1 MTMKPRV
8 SCLFLASLLG
18 GIIVAACVKA
28 FPAPEKASDANRAA
42 ILAVLTAQQ
51 SDWNKGNIR
60 GFMEGY
66 WNSSELTFA
75 GTREFTRGWQPVLAR
90 YEKSYADKAA
100 MGTLDFSELEI
111 RQLGPDAAL
120 VLGKWHLQR
129 QAGDVGGIFTL
140 VFQKFPEGWRIIHDH
155 TTQSPPE
162 TKQ

>member
-1 MTMKPRV
+1 MVNKLV
-8 SCLFLASLLG
+8 VFSLILASCLGAILVTAS
-18 GIIVAACVKA
+18 ARPQ
-28 FPAPEKASDANRAA
+28 PASEKTGDTDRAA

-51 SDWNKGNIR
+51 GDWNKGNIR

-75 GTREFTRGWQPVLAR
+75 GTRGFTRGWQPVLAR
-90 YEKSYADKAA
+90 YEKNYADKAA

-120 VLGKWHLQR
+120 VLGRWHLQR

-162 TKQ
+162 TK

>member
-1 MTMKPRV
+1 MTMKAAV
-8 SCLFLASLLG
+8 SYLILAFFLGALL
-18 GIIVAACVKA
+18 VAASAK
-28 FPAPEKASDANRAA
+28 PGTEKWKEADRAA

-51 SDWNKGNIR
+51 TDWNKGDVR

-75 GTREFTRGWQPVLAR
+75 GTRGFTRGWQPVLER
-90 YEKSYADKAA
+90 YEKSYSDKAA
-100 MGTLDFSELEI
+100 MGTLDFQELEI
-111 RQLGPDAAL
+111 RSLGPDAAL

-140 VFQKFPEGWRIIHDH
+140 VFQRFPDGWRIVHDH

-162 TKQ
+162 AK

>member
-1 MTMKPRV
+1 MTMKSAV
-8 SCLFLASLLG
+8 SSLFLASLLA
-18 GIIVAACVKA
+18 GIVVAACVKA
-28 FPAPEKASDANRAA
+28 LPAPEKASDANRAA

-60 GFMEGY
+60 GFMQGY
-66 WNSSELTFA
+66 WNSAELTFA
-75 GTREFTRGWQPVLAR
+75 GTGGFTRGWQPVMTR
-90 YEKSYADKAA
+90 YKKSYADKTA
-100 MGTLDFSELEI
+100 MGALDFSELEI

-120 VLGKWHLQR
+120 ALGKWHLQR
-129 QAGDVGGIFTL
+129 QAGDAGGIFTL

>member
-1 MTMKPRV
+1 MTVKPAV
-8 SCLFLASLLG
+8 SCLLLASLVG
-18 GIIVAACVKA
+18 AIFVAASARPLPESPKA
-28 FPAPEKASDANRAA
+28 ADSAA
-42 ILAVLTAQQ
+42 ILTVLTAQQ
-51 SDWNKGNIR
+51 NDWNKGNIR

-75 GTREFTRGWQPVLAR
+75 GTRGFTRGWQPVMER

-129 QAGDVGGIFTL
+129 QAGEVGGIFTL

-162 TKQ
+162 TK

>member
-1 MTMKPRV
+1 MTAKPAV
-8 SCLFLASLLG
+8 SSLLL
-18 GIIVAACVKA
+18 A
-28 FPAPEKASDANRAA
+28 FLLGAIFLTASPKTNPAPEASKDADRTA
-42 ILAVLTAQQ
+42 ILAVLTTQQ
-51 SDWNKGNIR
+51 SDWNKGDIR
-60 GFMEGY
+60 GFMAGY
-66 WNSSELTFA
+66 WNSTELTFA
-75 GTREFTRGWQPVLAR
+75 GTRGFTRGWQPVLTR

-111 RQLGPDAAL
+111 RQLGQDAAL

-140 VFQKFPEGWRIIHDH
+140 VFQRFPEGWRIIHDH

>member
-1 MTMKPRV
+1 MANKLMV
-8 SCLFLASLLG
+8 FSLVLASCLGAILVTACARPQPASG
-18 GIIVAACVKA
+18 
-28 FPAPEKASDANRAA
+28 KASDTSRAE

-60 GFMEGY
+60 GFMDGY

-75 GTREFTRGWQPVLAR
+75 GTRGFTRGWQPVLAR

-111 RQLGPDAAL
+111 RQLGPGEAL
-120 VLGKWHLQR
+120 VLGRWHLQR
-129 QAGDVGGIFTL
+129 QSGDVGGIFTL

-162 TKQ
+162 TR

>member
-1 MTMKPRV
+1 MSAKALV
-8 SCLFLASLLG
+8 SCLVLAFLLG
-18 GIIVAACVKA
+18 AILVTT
-28 FPAPEKASDANRAA
+28 PARPQPASEKANDTDRAA

-51 SDWNKGNIR
+51 SDWNKGDIR

-66 WNSSELTFA
+66 WKSSELTFA
-75 GTREFTRGWQPVLAR
+75 GTRGFTRGWQPVLAR

-140 VFQKFPEGWRIIHDH
+140 VFQKFSEGWRIIHDH

-162 TKQ
+162 TK

>member
-1 MTMKPRV
+1 MTMKSAV
-8 SCLFLASLLG
+8 SSLFLASLLA
-18 GIIVAACVKA
+18 GIVVAACVKA
-28 FPAPEKASDANRAA
+28 LPAPEKASDANRAA

-51 SDWNKGNIR
+51 SDWNKANIR

-75 GTREFTRGWQPVLAR
+75 GAGGFTRGWQPVMTR
-90 YEKSYADKAA
+90 YKKSYADKTA
-100 MGTLDFSELEI
+100 MGALDFSELEI

-120 VLGKWHLQR
+120 ALGKWHLQR

-140 VFQKFPEGWRIIHDH
+140 IFQKFPEGWRIIHDH
-155 TTQSPPE
+155 TTQSPPK

>member
-1 MTMKPRV
+1 MTNKLVV
-8 SCLFLASLLG
+8 SGLLLASLVGTCLVTASG
-18 GIIVAACVKA
+18 RTAAGKMKETDRAGIM
-28 FPAPEKASDANRAA
+28 
-42 ILAVLTAQQ
+42 AVLTTQQ
-51 SDWNKGNIR
+51 NDWNKGDIR
-60 GFMEGY
+60 GFMAGY

-75 GTREFTRGWQPVLAR
+75 GTRGFTRGWQPVMER
-90 YEKSYADKAA
+90 YEKNYADKVA

-129 QAGDVGGIFTL
+129 QTGDVGGIFTL

-162 TKQ
+162 AK